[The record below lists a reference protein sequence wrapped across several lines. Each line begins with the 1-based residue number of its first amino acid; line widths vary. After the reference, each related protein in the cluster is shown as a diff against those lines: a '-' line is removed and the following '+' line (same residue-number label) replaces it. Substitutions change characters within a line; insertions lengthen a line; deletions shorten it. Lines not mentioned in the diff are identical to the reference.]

1 MSRLSKKIVSWIL
14 GCGVAFGG
22 VSDPRTKPPS
32 VERKLIGYLEKQF
45 EGRGRIE
52 VDHVFYKGTVPV
64 EAEVSTVD
72 PKPSLG
78 WVTFELVWQED
89 GLLRKA
95 FGTASVKQYVPV
107 AVTKTVV
114 KNNDPFTADNV
125 TFQERE
131 VSPFRVSGVYVDQKD
146 LFKLKARSYLTPG
159 SVISH
164 NHTQIPFMV
173 NSGETLELIR
183 ETPTVKVSMRVKALE
198 NGRENQWIRV
208 ENPISRK
215 VVQARVIH
223 SGEVSQIGRAH
234 V

>member
-1 MSRLSKKIVSWIL
+1 MSELSKYMGLCLLW
-14 GCGVAFGG
+14 CGVALGTIANTG
-22 VSDPRTKPPS
+22 TKPSS
-32 VERKLIGYLEKQF
+32 VEQKLRVYLEKQF
-45 EGRGRIE
+45 EGRGRVE
-52 VDHVFYKGTVPV
+52 LDHVFYKGAIPV
-64 EAEVSTVD
+64 EAEVSTID

-95 FGTASVKQYVPV
+95 FGTASVKHYMPV

-114 KNNDPFTADNV
+114 KNNDPFTQDNV

-164 NHTQIPFMV
+164 MHTQIPFMV
-173 NSGETLELIR
+173 NSGESLELVR

-208 ENPISRK
+208 ENPVSRK

-223 SGEVSQIGRAH
+223 SGEVSLH
-234 V
+234 